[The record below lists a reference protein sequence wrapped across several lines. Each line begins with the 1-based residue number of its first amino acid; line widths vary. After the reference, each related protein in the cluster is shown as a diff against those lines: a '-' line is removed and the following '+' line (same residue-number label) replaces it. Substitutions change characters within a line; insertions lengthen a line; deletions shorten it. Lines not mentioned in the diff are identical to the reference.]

1 MKNTFKIL
9 VPVALLFLAACGEA
23 EAEKTGDETSVD
35 SVNESEDYDY
45 SDMTMFDFSKEN
57 IDLPFKMML
66 PLKTAGAKPV
76 IGHTEDVIWTVE
88 LDDKFSITIDDWGT
102 EVQTI
107 ADVKDRARSNI
118 FTIIPENED
127 EDEITYF
134 YELKADSAKEEKD
147 RMRISHFSLI
157 KQIDGTYFTI
167 SSNDFG
173 TFSLSRVKDMM
184 RAAKSFQVAGEE
196 EIL

>member
-1 MKNTFKIL
+1 MKNTLKIL
-9 VPVALLFLAACGEA
+9 VPLGLLVLSACGDTEGVML
-23 EAEKTGDETSVD
+23 EDDTIVD
-35 SVNESEDYDY
+35 SINETEDYDY
-45 SDMTMFDFSKEN
+45 SDMTMYDFTKDK

-66 PLKTAGAKPV
+66 PLKTTAKPM
-76 IGHTEDVIWTVE
+76 IGHTEDVIWTIK

-107 ADVKDRARSNI
+107 ESIKDRARSNI
-118 FTIIPENED
+118 FNIIPETED

-134 YELKADSAKEEKD
+134 YELKADSAKPENE

-157 KQIDGTYFTI
+157 KIIDGTYYTI

-173 TFSLSRVKDMM
+173 TFSLSRVKNMM
-184 RAAKSFQVAGEE
+184 RAAKSFQIATEE
-196 EIL
+196 V